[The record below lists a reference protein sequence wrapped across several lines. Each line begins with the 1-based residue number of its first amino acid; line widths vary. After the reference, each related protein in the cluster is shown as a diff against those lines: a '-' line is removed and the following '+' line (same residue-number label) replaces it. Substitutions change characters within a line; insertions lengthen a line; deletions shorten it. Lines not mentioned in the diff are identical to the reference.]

1 MLLRKFLLKLLLAG
15 NGFEIRCFFLL
26 RKGHGKAHKSL
37 FSGDKLSM
45 TFCLSN
51 QLLQTSSS
59 KLPLWDL
66 VLGTEFG
73 QNISRKVY

>member
-1 MLLRKFLLKLLLAG
+1 
-15 NGFEIRCFFLL
+15 
-26 RKGHGKAHKSL
+26 
-37 FSGDKLSM
+37 M

-66 VLGTEFG
+66 VGTEFG
-73 QNISRKVY
+73 QNISREGERVVLTPPLLLEEADKLPP